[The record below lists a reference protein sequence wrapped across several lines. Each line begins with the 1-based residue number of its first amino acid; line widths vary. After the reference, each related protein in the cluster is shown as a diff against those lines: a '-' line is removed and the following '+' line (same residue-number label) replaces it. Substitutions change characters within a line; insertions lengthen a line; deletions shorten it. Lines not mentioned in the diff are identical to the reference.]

1 MMMKILA
8 GIGTATIICCFA
20 VIYTA
25 ILIYI
30 GDKFDKRDDED

>member
-8 GIGTATIICCFA
+8 SIGTATIICCFA

>member
-20 VIYTA
+20 IIYAA
-25 ILIYI
+25 ILICI
-30 GDKFDKRDDED
+30 